1 MSRRRS
7 LLAWCVPAGV
17 VLSVAAIAAVPNLMP
32 ASADAVP
39 NLPQITPAQLLV
51 KARTAN
57 VSTFSGNV
65 KLSANLGLP
74 DLSSLGSFGPS
85 STGSV
90 LDYLSGTHTAQVWV
104 DGPEH
109 VRVAVASQ
117 AAESDW
123 IRNGKDLW
131 AWDSRAQTVTH
142 TTVAVGQPS
151 LPGREEPDVSLTPT
165 QFAQKVLNEIDPS
178 TAVSVTTPGY
188 VAGRPVYELVLQPR
202 STKSTIASVTLAVD
216 AATGA
221 ALDAKV
227 TARGATSPALELG
240 FTSISFDKPSASTFA
255 FTPPPGVTVTQA
267 SGPGDVLGVN
277 GEPGA
282 HRRIMRRAPSNEPSL
297 PTAPS
302 ASSEKITTVGQNWDT
317 VAVISGLPL
326 NGEVQAVLRNA
337 KAVNGPAGS
346 GRLIS
351 TALLNVLVLDDGRI
365 AVGAVSPD
373 ALQAAVPPR

>member
-1 MSRRRS
+1 MSRRRP
-7 LLAWCVPAGV
+7 LIAWCVPAGV
-17 VLSVAAIAAVPNLMP
+17 VLSIAAIAAVPNLMP

-39 NLPQITPAQLLV
+39 NLPQLTPAQLLV

-65 KLSANLGLP
+65 KLTANLGLP
-74 DLSSLGSFGPS
+74 DLSSLGSFGAS

-123 IRNGKDLW
+123 IRNGKDVW

-142 TTVAVGQPS
+142 TTVAAGETS
-151 LPGREEPDVSLTPT
+151 LPWRVEPDASLTPT
-165 QFAQKVLNEIDPS
+165 QFAQKVLSEIDPS

-188 VAGRPVYELVLQPR
+188 VAGRAVYELVLQPR
-202 STKSTIASVTLAVD
+202 SSASTIGSVTLAVD

-227 TARGATSPALELG
+227 TARGATSPALEVG
-240 FTSISFDKPSASTFA
+240 FTSISFNKPSASIFA
-255 FTPPPGVTVTQA
+255 FTPPPGATVTQA
-267 SGPGDVLGVN
+267 SGAGDVIGVN
-277 GEPGA
+277 GQGGPR
-282 HRRIMRRAPSNEPSL
+282 HKVFRRQLPSG
-297 PTAPS
+297 TAP
-302 ASSEKITTVGQNWDT
+302 AAPTGPSEKAVTVGQNWDT
-317 VAVISGLPL
+317 VAVISGMPL
-326 NGEVQAVLRNA
+326 NGEVQAVLRDA
-337 KAVNGPAGS
+337 KAVTGPAGS

-365 AVGAVSPD
+365 AVGAVTPA